1 MYTFWQKVKVT
12 SWEFIGRQWIVDDI
26 NYFQPFRVIKT
37 EDTDFNEI
45 LVHEDNLELI

>member
-1 MYTFWQKVKVT
+1 MIFWDKVKVT
-12 SWEFIGRQWIVDDI
+12 SWEFLGKEGTVDDI

-37 EDTDFNEI
+37 EDTEI